1 MPSFQRIPYAVEDC
15 VFVDERVG
23 MISEL
28 TGYNS
33 EFIRSVCNMYRDLS
47 IESIIEIINTDDM
60 FK

>member
-1 MPSFQRIPYAVEDC
+1 M
-15 VFVDERVG
+15 FVDERVG